1 MQCLIKACL
10 SLITNETN
18 AQHWL
23 PRDFKQECADHASSY
38 PLSSG
43 MCRRPSFSFSLG
55 PNPSIPFDTYTDSTI
70 DCMRAS
76 AVEEQQPLLD
86 IEAHRFLVRDL
97 LQLAASVLWP
107 RIQLAPEKSPK
118 ALMHDGPRF
127 PLSLCCF
134 AAQLLFTLMDVNVN
148 VKFLWSSGSRSMSQ
162 RTMISATWGYLL
174 VGAVRWMSPSECKA
188 GPKPRLL
195 VSQ

>member
-1 MQCLIKACL
+1 MPHHKACL

-55 PNPSIPFDTYTDSTI
+55 PNLSIPFVTYTDSTI

-76 AVEEQQPLLD
+76 AVEEQQPLVD
-86 IEAHRFLVRDL
+86 IEAHRFLIRDL
-97 LQLAASVLWP
+97 LPLAASVLWP
-107 RIQLAPEKSPK
+107 RIQLAHEKSPK

-134 AAQLLFTLMDVNVN
+134 AAHLLFTLMDVN

-162 RTMISATWGYLL
+162 RGPPRRCRTVDVAINVKQVRNQGFWCPTKVGVVKLGISL
-174 VGAVRWMSPSECKA
+174 
-188 GPKPRLL
+188 
-195 VSQ
+195 